1 MGVRRVRRLRPPTIE
16 SLVVASVALAGF
28 TLGARSIADNS
39 TFVHIRTGVD
49 IAAGRGIP
57 RVDPYSF
64 TARGSRW
71 VVQSWLPEA
80 LYGWG
85 RRIAGDGMLVLEQ
98 AVLMGVLA
106 WLIAR
111 LARAGTPARTIVTAS
126 VAVAAGAA
134 YWSPRPLIFGLVCLA
149 LTITIVERRASPWWL
164 VPVVWVW
171 VNSHGSFP
179 LGLAWLGLAG
189 LGAWMDDRRFP
200 TEWAR
205 YAGAFAVGLVAS
217 ILNPLGPRLLLF
229 ALTVGEKKDVF
240 RYIREWRSPDFQ
252 SGTGLFTLV
261 FLTVALVLLL
271 RSRPPWRV
279 VLPATAFLALGLI
292 AVRNLAM
299 LAIVIA
305 PALGAALRV
314 ERAEATDELEP
325 PRVNMVFA
333 GVLAVAF
340 LLFGVGGA
348 TGKAIDVSSY
358 PVASVRWLQREGLL
372 GPDHRVA
379 VQDFVGCYLILK
391 EGRDAH
397 VFIDDRI
404 DMYPVKVTEDYIALL
419 HGEARMLSVLE
430 RRRIDVVLWQRDLP
444 LPTVLRSTEGWR
456 QVRRDGEWVVYRR
469 AGL

>member
-1 MGVRRVRRLRPPTIE
+1 MTRVRLRPPTIE

-49 IAAGRGIP
+49 IADGLGIP

-64 TARGSRW
+64 TAPGARW
-71 VVQSWLPEA
+71 VVQSWLPE
-80 LYGWG
+80 LFYGWG
-85 RRIAGDGMLVLEQ
+85 RRIGGDGFLVLQQ

-134 YWSPRPLIFGLVCLA
+134 YWSPRPLIVGLVCLA
-149 LTITIVERRASPWWL
+149 LTVTIVERRASPWWL

-179 LGLAWLGLAG
+179 LGMAWIGLAG
-189 LGAWMDDRRFP
+189 LGAWIDVRRFP

-217 ILNPLGPRLLLF
+217 VVNPLGPKLLLF
-229 ALTVGEKKDVF
+229 ALTVGEKREVF
-240 RYIREWRSPDFQ
+240 RFIREWRSPDFQ

-261 FLTVALVLLL
+261 FLTAALVLLL
-271 RSRPPWRV
+271 RGRPPWRT
-279 VLPATAFLALGLI
+279 VLPAAAFLALGLV

-299 LAIVIA
+299 LAVVLA
-305 PALGAALRV
+305 PALGAALRQETPAV
-314 ERAEATDELEP
+314 APEEPEP
-325 PRVNMVFA
+325 PRVNLMIA

-348 TGKAIDVSSY
+348 TGRAIDVSAY
-358 PVASVRWLQREGLL
+358 PVASVRWLDRQGLL
-372 GPDHRVA
+372 EADHRLA
-379 VQDFVGCYLILK
+379 VQDVVGCYLILR

-404 DMYPVKVTEDYIALL
+404 DMYPVQVTKDYIALL
-419 HGEARMLSVLE
+419 HGESRWQAVLDE
-430 RRRIDVVLWQRDLP
+430 YRIDVVLWQQDLP
-444 LPTVLRSTEGWR
+444 LVTLLRATDDWR
-456 QVRRDGEWVVYRR
+456 QVRRDGEWVVFRR
-469 AGL
+469 AAAV

>member
-1 MGVRRVRRLRPPTIE
+1 MTGVRRLRPPTIE

-28 TLGARSIADNS
+28 TLGARSIVDNS

-49 IAAGRGIP
+49 IVDGLGIP
-57 RVDPYSF
+57 RTDPYSF
-64 TARGSRW
+64 TAPGARW

-80 LYGWG
+80 FYGWG
-85 RRIAGDGMLVLEQ
+85 RRIGGDGMLVLEQ

-111 LARAGTPARTIVTAS
+111 LARAGTPARTIVTAT

-134 YWSPRPLIFGLVCLA
+134 YWSPRPLIVGLVCLA
-149 LTITIVERRASPWWL
+149 LTVSIVERRANPWWL

-179 LGLAWLGLAG
+179 LGLAWIGLAG
-189 LGAWMDDRRFP
+189 LGAWIDDRRFP

-217 ILNPLGPRLLLF
+217 VLNPLGPRLLLF
-229 ALTVGEKKDVF
+229 ALTVGEKKEVF
-240 RYIREWRSPDFQ
+240 RFIREWRSPDFQ

-261 FLTVALVLLL
+261 FLTAALVLLL
-271 RSRPPWRV
+271 RSKPPLRV
-279 VLPATAFLALGLI
+279 VLPAVAFLALGLV

-305 PALGAALRV
+305 PALGAALHRETPAV
-314 ERAEATDELEP
+314 DDEADP
-325 PRVNMVFA
+325 PRVNLMIGA
-333 GVLAVAF
+333 VLAVAF
-340 LLFGVGGA
+340 VLFGVGGA
-348 TGKAIDVSSY
+348 TGRAIDVSSY
-358 PVASVRWLQREGLL
+358 PVASVRWLDREGLL
-372 GPDHRVA
+372 DPDHRLA
-379 VQDFVGCYLILK
+379 VQDVVGCYLILR

-404 DMYPVKVTEDYIALL
+404 DMYPVQVTKDYISLL
-419 HGEARMLSVLE
+419 HGEARWQAVLD
-430 RRRIDVVLWQRDLP
+430 RYRIDVVLWQRDLP
-444 LPTVLRSTEGWR
+444 LVTLLRATDGWE

-469 AGL
+469 TGAV

>member
-1 MGVRRVRRLRPPTIE
+1 VRRLRPPTVE

-28 TLGARSIADNS
+28 TVGARSIADNS

-49 IAAGRGIP
+49 IAEGHGIP

-64 TARGSRW
+64 TARGTRW

-80 LYGWG
+80 VYGWG
-85 RRIAGDGMLVLEQ
+85 RRLAGDGMLVLEH

-111 LARAGTPARTIVTAS
+111 LARTGTPARTIATAT

-134 YWSPRPLIFGLVCLA
+134 YWSPRPLIVGLVCLA
-149 LTITIVERRASPWWL
+149 LTVTIVERRANPWWL

-189 LGAWMDDRRFP
+189 LGAWIDDRRFP
-200 TEWAR
+200 KDWAR
-205 YAGAFAVGLVAS
+205 YAGAFAVGLVVSA
-217 ILNPLGPRLLLF
+217 LNPLGPRLLLF

-240 RYIREWRSPDFQ
+240 RFIREWRSPDFQ

-261 FLTVALVLLL
+261 FLTLAFVMLL
-271 RSRPPWRV
+271 RSKPAWRY
-279 VLPATAFLALGLI
+279 VLPATAFLAMGLI

-299 LAIVIA
+299 LAIVMA

-314 ERAEATDELEP
+314 DRQAAADEPDP
-325 PRVNMVFA
+325 PRVNLAIA

-372 GPDHRVA
+372 GADSRVA
-379 VQDFVGCYLILK
+379 VQDFVGCYLILR
-391 EGRDAH
+391 EGRDAN

-404 DMYPVKVTEDYIALL
+404 DMYPVELTKDYIALL
-419 HGEARMLSVLE
+419 HGEARAMAVLD
-430 RRRIDVVLWQRDLP
+430 RHRIDVVLWQRELP
-444 LPTVLRSTEGWR
+444 LPTLLRTSDEWR
-456 QVRRDGEWVVYRR
+456 EVRRDGEWVVYRR
-469 AGL
+469 TAAV